1 MENLPTEIVVEIA
14 ARLAESSDFAVA
26 EVGSLRATCKKMRQ
40 VYRMPEVERRLAVH
54 PLLPIRSWDLYY
66 DNSFCQNLIISL
78 SKVGNPVACFFAGMR
93 MVLVEARGDLRPSL
107 DMLECAAKAGHQV
120 AMYVLAVYKYRPN
133 SGAEEDAS
141 AMELFRKIEGDDAG
155 AGAPATW
162 ANTACARFRQQA
174 LLVSEW
180 PRRVPLQ
187 NVVPLTPRRVPLQ
200 KPVSR
205 VHSDHRCASRPMC
218 GSDAAWEGRQ
228 LFCSEECRIRSESA
242 AYFNSVWP

>member
-1 MENLPTEIVVEIA
+1 M
-14 ARLAESSDFAVA
+14 A
-26 EVGSLRATCKKMRQ
+26 EVGSLRATCKKMWQ
-40 VYRMPEVERRLAVH
+40 VCRFPEVRRRLAVH
-54 PLLPIRSWDLYY
+54 PLLPIGSWDLYY
-66 DNSFCQNLIISL
+66 DNDFHQNLIINL
-78 SKVGNPVACFFAGMR
+78 SKVGNPVACFFVGMR
-93 MVLVEARGDLRPSL
+93 VVLVEACGDLRPSL

-120 AMYVLAVYKYRPN
+120 AMYVLAMYKYRPN

-162 ANTACARFRQQA
+162 ANMACAQLRQQA
-174 LLVSEW
+174 LLVSA
-180 PRRVPLQ
+180 
-187 NVVPLTPRRVPLQ
+187 NVVPLTRRVPVQ

-205 VHSDHRCASRPMC
+205 IHRCASRSMC
-218 GSDAAWEGRQ
+218 GWDTVWEGRQ

>member
-1 MENLPTEIVVEIA
+1 MENLSTEIAVEIA

-40 VYRMPEVERRLAVH
+40 VCRMPEVGWCLAVH
-54 PLLPIRSWDLYY
+54 PLLPIGSWDLYY
-66 DNSFCQNLIISL
+66 DNGFHQNLIINL

-93 MVLVEARGDLRPSL
+93 VVLVEAHGDLQPSL

-120 AMYVLAVYKYRPN
+120 SMYVLAVYKYRPN

-162 ANTACARFRQQA
+162 ANMACAQLRQQA
-174 LLVSEW
+174 LLVSA
-180 PRRVPLQ
+180 
-187 NVVPLTPRRVPLQ
+187 NVVPLSRRVPMQ

-205 VHSDHRCASRPMC
+205 VHNDHRCASRPMC
-218 GSDAAWEGRQ
+218 GSDATWEGRQ
-228 LFCSEECRIRSESA
+228 LFCSEECRIRSEST